1 MVAADAVRPVEVK
14 LKSNKTMNHGN
25 DFRSYDIVTIAV
37 TSRDGLAKQLLENDP
52 TPLRMVSRTF
62 SQPGLPPT
70 FSSLNRR
77 IISVGDTNFQRLGCG
92 LRGGL
97 VSQQRRLRL
106 QTDDS

>member
-52 TPLRMVSRTF
+52 TPLRMDSRTL
-62 SQPGLPPT
+62 SQPGPPPT
-70 FSSLNRR
+70 FSALNRR
-77 IISVGDTNFQRLGCG
+77 IISAGDTNFNTQYVDCVGVG
-92 LRGGL
+92 
-97 VSQQRRLRL
+97 
-106 QTDDS
+106 DSAKEASTFDG